1 MKKVTAII
9 ERGADG
15 SYGIYT
21 PKLKNTII
29 GEGNTVEEAKADFLI
44 GYQEMV
50 DTYKE
55 DNKPLPKEL
64 QDIEFTYQYD
74 LAAFYDAHPYL
85 NVSKIAQYVGI
96 NDTLMRQYRRGQYI
110 SEAQVLRIQNGIRAI
125 GKELSATTLVK

>member
-50 DTYKE
+50 NTYKE

-125 GKELSATTLVK
+125 GKELAATTLVK

>member
-1 MKKVTAII
+1 MKKVIAII
-9 ERGADG
+9 EKGKDG

-55 DNKPLPKEL
+55 DGKPLPKEL

-74 LAAFYDAHPYL
+74 LAAFYEAHPYL
-85 NVSKIAQYVGI
+85 NVRQVANFIGI
-96 NDTLMRQYRRGQYI
+96 NDGLMRQYRRGQYI
-110 SEAQVLRIQNGIRAI
+110 SETQIMRIQNGIQSI
-125 GKELSATTLVK
+125 GKELAGTVLVR